1 MCLGGRAA
9 RLLARCAAGGAARG
23 ARDRRRCAWCD
34 ARTAA
39 GRYVAREV
47 RALEKKRN
55 IKRFHV
61 NEKNLLP
68 GIEYEFLSIVLEIF
82 LQTTLLP
89 GGREEEKK

>member
-1 MCLGGRAA
+1 MTLCIEAATLYIHIYPGLVYMCLGGRAA

-47 RALEKKRN
+47 RALEK
-55 IKRFHV
+55 
-61 NEKNLLP
+61 NE
-68 GIEYEFLSIVLEIF
+68 IY
-82 LQTTLLP
+82 
-89 GGREEEKK
+89 KKIPR